1 MDELSPQARHQ
12 LEQFQQAQ
20 QQAQALAAQR
30 AQLQSFITEIEEA
43 LEELSKVGEE
53 TPVYKAV
60 GRLLIKRG
68 KGEMEKELREEKETL
83 ELRVKVLSRQ
93 EERVVE
99 RIQEIRQKLQ
109 EMLKASAK

>member
-30 AQLQSFITEIEEA
+30 AQLQSLMTEVEEA
-43 LEELSKVGEE
+43 LEELSKVSEE
-53 TPVYKAV
+53 TPVYKAL
-60 GRLLIKRG
+60 GRILIKRSR
-68 KGEMEKELREEKETL
+68 GEMEKELREEKETL
-83 ELRVKVLSRQ
+83 ELRIKVLSRQ

-99 RIQEIRQKLQ
+99 RMQEIRQKLQ
-109 EMLKASAK
+109 EMLKSSK